1 MRSLVD
7 NFHENLAL
15 AVGFLISEMLSH
27 LKVKPFQPNCIT
39 LILTMIDIS
48 VKTKTSDI
56 INKIDYHQIE
66 GLKYQKL

>member
-1 MRSLVD
+1 
-7 NFHENLAL
+7 
-15 AVGFLISEMLSH
+15 
-27 LKVKPFQPNCIT
+27 
-39 LILTMIDIS
+39 MIDIS